1 MAGRPP
7 KPVKILEMEGR
18 SHRTK
23 RELLQRKKG
32 EDSTL
37 SGRKLIE
44 SKEVKENPEA
54 HKEFRMLVRLLDSVD
69 KNDALYSEVINR
81 YCLLKAE
88 CISLTARRDALSRAA
103 DELPDHKG
111 EMEYEDYM
119 KAMTD
124 ASKSIIALDR
134 QIQDKRK
141 MMFSIERENI
151 MTIASALRSVPRQQ
165 EKKSNPLMEALNG

>member
-23 RELLQRKKG
+23 QELLQRKRG
-32 EDSTL
+32 EASTL

-54 HKEFRMLVRLLDSVD
+54 HKEFRTLAGLLDAIE

-81 YCLLKAE
+81 YCLLKSE
-88 CISLTARRDALSRAA
+88 CTSLTASRDALSRDA
-103 DELPDHKG
+103 DELRMRKD
-111 EMEYEDYM
+111 EMEYTDYM
-119 KAMTD
+119 ELLSRM
-124 ASKSIIALDR
+124 SKNIIALDR
-134 QIQDKRK
+134 QIQVKRK
-141 MMFSIERENI
+141 MMFDIEKENI
-151 MTIASALRSVPRQQ
+151 MTIAAALRSVPRQT

>member
-1 MAGRPP
+1 MGGRPS

-23 RELLQRKKG
+23 KELLQRKRG
-32 EDSTL
+32 EEATL

-54 HKEFRMLVRLLDSVD
+54 HKEFRILVRLLDSVE

-88 CISLTARRDALSRAA
+88 CTSLIARRDALSLAA
-103 DELPDHKG
+103 EELPSHKE
-111 EMEYEDYM
+111 EMEYEDYI
-119 KAMTD
+119 KAMTST
-124 ASKSIIALDR
+124 SKSIIALDK
-134 QIQDKRK
+134 QVQDKRR

-151 MTIASALRSVPRQQ
+151 MTIASALRSVPKQP

>member
-23 RELLQRKKG
+23 QELLQRRRG
-32 EDSTL
+32 EASTL

-44 SKEVKENPEA
+44 SKEVRDDPEA
-54 HKEFRMLVRLLDSVD
+54 HKEFRTLVRLLDNVE

-81 YCLLKAE
+81 YCLLKSE
-88 CISLTARRDALSRAA
+88 CLSMTASRERLSQAA
-103 DELPDHKG
+103 DDLHEHKD
-111 EMEYEDYM
+111 EMDYKEYMDLLSSM
-119 KAMTD
+119 
-124 ASKSIIALDR
+124 SKNIIALDR

-141 MMFSIERENI
+141 MMLAIERENI
-151 MTIASALRSVPRQQ
+151 MTIAAALRSVPRQQ